1 MADETPPAD
10 IRFRCPGCRRRFT
23 ASAAHVGRSSA
34 CPKCQT
40 RVVVPA
46 ATEAAADATDFSDMV
61 GVDCRLCQTR
71 MYVRPR
77 YIGKRVQCP
86 DCDTLTVVQA
96 PNPKA
101 VKPLP
106 AAMEGRQYEV
116 YEGEEQPW
124 AADLI
129 AAQPTYI
136 EVTCA
141 HCQTLMHAEKSAI
154 GSSLTCPD
162 CLTKT
167 VVERPKK
174 KRKVKPVVKED
185 PGYAV
190 EASEPLSQTMQT
202 DLYAE
207 SLKRAPLGYRSLE
220 EEAKKKIGRPDPPR
234 FGMFSGV
241 MRFWMSSSMVL
252 AWMGLSGGLFAAM
265 CTGLSLS
272 ILAPVVAVL
281 MWVGVASMI
290 FTELVVESSEGN
302 DQVHN
307 WPTLDWSEWFGPAA
321 TFVLACVV
329 AMIPGSVVSYYIPM
343 GEGIFALAGF
353 WVAFP
358 WVFLSQLEGGS
369 MFCVFSPRLLRT
381 LRWAPGSWLVF
392 YMETALLLFGFIAL
406 STFVLLL
413 GILKLSWLIELL
425 GLLILVPVFVFV
437 FLMYARLLGRLAWII
452 AVATPDRE
460 TESQ

>member
-1 MADETPPAD
+1 MPDETPPAEVTK

-23 ASAAHVGRSSA
+23 ASVAHIGRSSA
-34 CPKCQT
+34 CPKCKT

-46 ATEAAADATDFSDMV
+46 QTEVAADETDFSDMV
-61 GVDCRLCQTR
+61 GVDCRLCKTR

-96 PNPKA
+96 PKPK
-101 VKPLP
+101 VKPLPP

-129 AAQPTYI
+129 AAEPKYI
-136 EVTCA
+136 DVVCMV
-141 HCQTLMHAEKSAI
+141 CQTLMRAEESAV

-174 KRKVKPVVKED
+174 KRKKKASPEIEA
-185 PGYAV
+185 GYAV
-190 EASEPLSQTMQT
+190 EKIEPVTSTLQT

-207 SLKRAPLGYRSLE
+207 ALKRPPLGYRPTTGE
-220 EEAKKKIGRPDPPR
+220 GGKPTGRPDPPR

-241 MRFWMSSSMVL
+241 MRFWGASITL
-252 AWMGLSGGLFAAM
+252 AWMGLSAGLLVAM
-265 CTGLSLS
+265 GSPLSMS
-272 ILAPVVAVL
+272 ILAPFIAVL
-281 MWVGVASMI
+281 IWLGVASMI
-290 FTELVVESSEGN
+290 FTELVVASSEGSDELN
-302 DQVHN
+302 H
-307 WPTLDWSEWFGPAA
+307 WPSLDMGEWIGPAMTLVFA
-321 TFVLACVV
+321 GVV
-329 AMIPGSVVSYYIPM
+329 TMIPGSLANHFMPM
-343 GEGIFALAGF
+343 GPDGLWFELGAWLTL
-353 WVAFP
+353 P
-358 WVFLSQLEGGS
+358 WILLSQLEGGAIW
-369 MFCVFSPRLLRT
+369 CVFSPRLLRT
-381 LRWAPGSWLVF
+381 LRWAPGSWLIF
-392 YMETALLLFGFIAL
+392 YIETALLFLG
-406 STFVLLL
+406 L
-413 GILKLSWLIELL
+413 GILAVILIWQVGWW
-425 GLLILVPVFVFV
+425 GLFLTPPATVFA

-460 TESQ
+460 TED